1 MPAEERMDP
10 SDEVLGM
17 EDPEVR
23 LETIRQCGTTVI
35 PHFRKEHCVN
45 NGGPTPDTA
54 PRR

>member
-1 MPAEERMDP
+1 MDP